1 MHSAADVVSAL
12 RLHQMSTTGLVVI
25 GILVLLSIWSLAV
38 SAERLIVFARA
49 RRQSVRFARVLSA
62 SREEDWLRSALEA
75 AGKFPHSH
83 LARVV
88 SAGLATFQKKKARGS
103 IPSAEIIEAAERALE
118 RSAWQTTADLRRG
131 VGTLATIATT
141 APFIGLFGT
150 VIGIIH
156 AFDSIAQQGGG
167 GGHATVSQGISE
179 ALVTTALGLVVA
191 IPAAWMFNYLSQRV
205 ERLSM
210 EMASS
215 SSELVDFFR
224 ELENGR
230 IEAAAG

>member
-1 MHSAADVVSAL
+1 MHSVSDVVSAL
-12 RLHQMSTTGLVVI
+12 GLDQMSTTGLVII

-38 SAERLIVFARA
+38 SVERRFVFARA
-49 RRQSVRFARVLSA
+49 RKQSMRFAQVLA
-62 SREEDWLRSALEA
+62 GSREEQDWLRSALEA

-103 IPSAEIIEAAERALE
+103 IPSAAVIEAAERALE

-141 APFIGLFGT
+141 APFIGLLGT

-156 AFDSIAQQGGG
+156 AFESIARAGGAG
-167 GGHATVSQGISE
+167 GFGTVSQGIAE

-191 IPAAWMFNYLSQRV
+191 IPAAWMFNDLSQRI
-205 ERLSM
+205 ERLNM

-224 ELENGR
+224 ELENGA
-230 IEAAAG
+230 IEAA

>member
-1 MHSAADVVSAL
+1 MHSAADVISAL
-12 RLHQMSTTGLVVI
+12 RLDQMSNTGLVVI
-25 GILVLLSIWSLAV
+25 AILALLSVWSLAV
-38 SAERLIVFARA
+38 SIERLIVFARA
-49 RRQSVRFARVLSA
+49 RRQSVRFAQVLSS
-62 SREEDWLRSALEA
+62 SREENWLQSALEA
-75 AGKFPHSH
+75 AEKFPHSH

-88 SAGLATFQKKKARGS
+88 SAGLATFQRKKARGS
-103 IPSAEIIEAAERALE
+103 APSAEIIEAAERALE

-131 VGTLATIATT
+131 IGTLATIATT

-156 AFDSIAQQGGG
+156 AFDSIARQGGG
-167 GGHATVSQGISE
+167 GGSATVSQGISE

-191 IPAAWMFNYLSQRV
+191 IPAAWMFNYLTQRID
-205 ERLSM
+205 RLTM

-224 ELENGR
+224 ELEDGR
-230 IEAAAG
+230 IEAVAG